1 MNRIEQT
8 FLRLKKQGRKAFI
21 PYVMAGDPNLKK
33 TEEVVSLFEE
43 CGADIVELGV
53 PFTDPLADGPVIQA
67 ASERALK
74 EGVTLKKVLALVRKM
89 RRAVSLPIVLM
100 TYFNPVFK
108 LGVEAFVA
116 EATEAGVDG
125 VIIPDLPPDEAD
137 EVIRASKKRA
147 MATVFL
153 LAPTST
159 EERIALVAEKSE
171 GFIYY
176 VSITGITG
184 SELKGLRQMR
194 AMIKRIRGFT
204 DKPIAVGF
212 GVKRPEEARGVAEI
226 ADGVI
231 VGSAIVK
238 KLQEGNRNLKEYLY
252 SLRRAIDGVV

>member
-1 MNRIEQT
+1 MNRIEQR
-8 FLRLKKQGRKAFI
+8 FLKLRQEGKKAFI
-21 PYVMAGDPNLKK
+21 PYVMAGDPDLKK
-33 TEEVVSLFEE
+33 TEEVVRLFEE

-67 ASERALK
+67 ASERALR
-74 EGVTLKKVLALVRKM
+74 EGVTLKKVLALVRRV
-89 RRAVSLPIVLM
+89 RRSVSLPVVLM

-108 LGVEAFVA
+108 LGVEAFVT
-116 EATEAGVDG
+116 EAAEAGVDG

-137 EVIRASKKRA
+137 EVITVSKRHSV
-147 MATVFL
+147 ATVFL

-159 EERIALVAEKSE
+159 DDRIALVAEKSE

-194 AMIKRIRGFT
+194 SMIKRIRNFT

-238 KLQEGNRNLKEYLY
+238 KLQEEDNTLREYLY
-252 SLRRAIDGVV
+252 SLRKAIDGVV

>member
-1 MNRIEQT
+1 MNRIEQR
-8 FLRLKKQGRKAFI
+8 FLELKKEGKKAFI
-21 PYVMAGDPNLKK
+21 PYVMAGDPNLRK
-33 TEEVVSLFEE
+33 TEEVVRLFEE

-74 EGVTLKKVLALVRKM
+74 EGVTLKKVLALVRRL
-89 RRAVSLPIVLM
+89 RRSVSLPIVLM

-116 EATEAGVDG
+116 EAAEAGVDG

-137 EVIRASKKRA
+137 EVIRLSRKFSL
-147 MATVFL
+147 ATVFL

-159 EERIALVAEKSE
+159 EDRIALVAERSE

-184 SELKGLRQMR
+184 SELKGLHQMR
-194 AMIKRIRGFT
+194 SMIKKIRNFT

-212 GVKRPEEARGVAEI
+212 GVKRPEEAKGVAEL

-238 KLQEGNRNLKEYLY
+238 KLQEGDSTLREYLY
-252 SLRRAIDGVV
+252 SLRKAIDGVV